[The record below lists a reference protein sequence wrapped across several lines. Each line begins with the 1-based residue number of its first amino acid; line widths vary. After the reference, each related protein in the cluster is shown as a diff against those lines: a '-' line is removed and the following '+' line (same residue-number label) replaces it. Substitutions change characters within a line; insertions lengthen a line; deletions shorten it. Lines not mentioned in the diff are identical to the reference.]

1 MVGKAY
7 RFRSCKMI
15 IPLTEF
21 VDNMSQ
27 EEVLHWFSINKHAYM
42 LISLTEYNE
51 LLNAKKTVDNLKMIL
66 QNI

>member
-27 EEVLHWFSINKHAYM
+27 EEVLHWFFINKHEYM
-42 LISLTEYNE
+42 LISLLEYNE
-51 LLNAKKTVDNLKMIL
+51 LLNAR
-66 QNI
+66 